1 MTTISEGTAED
12 LGVRCGDS
20 IKLFEVDRDL
30 LVKTNGQ
37 QAERIRELER
47 ELRLAHDENMQLKG
61 ALEDSCQNAV
71 DILEKYQPDA
81 IRWRNYQKQQQQ
93 LPRDILELAVNRDGS
108 MPGSFTDEDGGSV
121 FAEFGDVR
129 YMLTPK
135 TTWEIEAK

>member
-61 ALEDSCQNAV
+61 ALEDSRAE
-71 DILEKYQPDA
+71 I
-81 IRWRNYQKQQQQ
+81 IRLRK
-93 LPRDILELAVNRDGS
+93 
-108 MPGSFTDEDGGSV
+108 
-121 FAEFGDVR
+121 
-129 YMLTPK
+129 K
-135 TTWEIEAK
+135 TN